1 MPMLKFLKFTKK
13 IDKMPSKLAPQS
25 VAQYSLVNP
34 LKPHSPSQEPT
45 AAWATLIIFK
55 NR

>member
-1 MPMLKFLKFTKK
+1 MLKFLKFTKK
-13 IDKMPSKLAPQS
+13 IDKMPSKLSPQS